1 MKDLRVNST
10 AGVTT
15 PPPTGGGDQI
25 LGISI
30 LLAILI
36 VVTLGGNAV
45 TFLAILSNRRLRY
58 SPYYLLLSLCVA
70 DFMVGLTVLPVL
82 LILNIT
88 GSYVGQYGR
97 ISNDVNDVIVV
108 TL

>member
-1 MKDLRVNST
+1 MNAQILNITRN
-10 AGVTT
+10 VTS
-15 PPPTGGGDQI
+15 PLPTGTPV
-25 LGISI
+25 LNMGISI
-30 LLAILI
+30 LLVLMI

-70 DFMVGLTVLPVL
+70 DFMVGLTVLPVS

-88 GSYVGQYGR
+88 GSYV
-97 ISNDVNDVIVV
+97 
-108 TL
+108 

>member
-1 MKDLRVNST
+1 MANST
-10 AGVTT
+10 LHAQPPVTDLT
-15 PPPTGGGDQI
+15 TV
-25 LGISI
+25 SVAI

-70 DFMVGLTVLPVL
+70 DFMVGLTVLPVSL
-82 LILNIT
+82 A
-88 GSYVGQYGR
+88 S
-97 ISNDVNDVIVV
+97 
-108 TL
+108 